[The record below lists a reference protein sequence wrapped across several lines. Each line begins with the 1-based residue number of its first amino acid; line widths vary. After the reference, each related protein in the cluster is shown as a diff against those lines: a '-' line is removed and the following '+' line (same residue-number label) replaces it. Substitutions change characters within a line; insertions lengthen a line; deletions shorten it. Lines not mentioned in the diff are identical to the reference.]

1 MPPNEQP
8 SVFRSGFV
16 ALMGRTNVGKS
27 TLINAIL
34 KQKITAISHRPQ
46 TTRQRQLGILQREDA
61 QVIFI
66 DTPGLHKPTHKLGE
80 YMVREAESV
89 LGESDLILF
98 VVDISNPPNRTDQVL
113 AEKIQALGL
122 GNTTILVL
130 NKIDLVSGT
139 TIADQRK
146 SYHALVPEA
155 EVIEIS
161 SLRQDSVEKL
171 IEMIVTHL
179 PEGPAYYPAD
189 QVTDTFERDIAADLV
204 RASALNNL
212 RDEIPHGIAIRIDQ
226 YRERGTHGAY
236 IEATLFVERE
246 NHKAIVIGS
255 KGSMLKKIGSEARK
269 EIESMSGRKVFL
281 KLRVKVRKNW
291 RNDKNALNR
300 FGFRQD

>member
-1 MPPNEQP
+1 MGSIEQP
-8 SVFRSGFV
+8 SKFRSGFV

-34 KQKITAISHRPQ
+34 GQKITAISHRPQ
-46 TTRQRQLGILQREDA
+46 TTRHRQLGILQREDA

-80 YMVREAESV
+80 YMVQEAESV
-89 LGESDLILF
+89 LGDTDLILF
-98 VVDISNPPNRTDQVL
+98 VVDISVPPNRTDGVL
-113 AEKIQALGL
+113 AENIQRLRL
-122 GNTTILVL
+122 GNATILVL
-130 NKIDLVSGT
+130 NKLDLVSGT
-139 TIADQRK
+139 TISDQRK
-146 SYHALVPEA
+146 NYHALVPDA

-161 SLRQDSVEKL
+161 ALQKETVEKL
-171 IEMIVTHL
+171 VERIVAHL
-179 PEGPAYYPAD
+179 PEGPAFYPTD
-189 QVTDTFERDIAADLV
+189 QITDTYERDIAADLI

-212 RDEIPHGIAIRIDQ
+212 RDEIPHGIAVRIDQ
-226 YRERGTHGAY
+226 YLERGARGAY
-236 IEATLFVERE
+236 IEATLFVERD

-255 KGSMLKKIGSEARK
+255 KGAMLKKIGSEARK
-269 EIESMSGRKVFL
+269 EIESMSGRSVFL